1 MDCTFP
7 IAAPPSLRRPL
18 FFDLT
23 LSIMHARPRPLPS
36 RAMCKTNV
44 ISPFRCRRRRRKKS
58 ALINAAAESK
68 QTAAFEDGQAGRR
81 TRTPR
86 TRTEPAGGRD
96 GLERMIFPRS
106 GARACVRCKGQSF
119 SSCHSA
125 QSHGSIA
132 TLVPLHILLRV
143 RFDPTRTFAALNVD
157 LSIAIFFPPAD
168 DIL

>member
-1 MDCTFP
+1 MYCTFP
-7 IAAPPSLRRPL
+7 IVALPHLPL

-23 LSIMHARPRPLPS
+23 LSIMHAASRPLPS
-36 RAMCKTNV
+36 RFLCKTNV
-44 ISPFRCRRRRRKKS
+44 ISPFRRRRRRRKKS

-106 GARACVRCKGQSF
+106 GARVCAAKGRASLRATPHKATDLLPLLFLFTSF
-119 SSCHSA
+119 CEY
-125 QSHGSIA
+125 G
-132 TLVPLHILLRV
+132 L
-143 RFDPTRTFAALNVD
+143 TRPGP
-157 LSIAIFFPPAD
+157 SQP
-168 DIL
+168 

>member
-7 IAAPPSLRRPL
+7 IAAPPSSRRPL

-23 LSIMHARPRPLPS
+23 LSIMHAASRPLPS
-36 RAMCKTNV
+36 RVLCKTNV
-44 ISPFRCRRRRRKKS
+44 ISPFRCRRRRRRKKS

-106 GARACVRCKGQSF
+106 GARARVCAAKGRASLRATPHKATDLLPLLFLFTSF
-119 SSCHSA
+119 CEY
-125 QSHGSIA
+125 G
-132 TLVPLHILLRV
+132 L
-143 RFDPTRTFAALNVD
+143 TRPGP
-157 LSIAIFFPPAD
+157 SQP
-168 DIL
+168 

>member
-7 IAAPPSLRRPL
+7 IVASPHLPL

-44 ISPFRCRRRRRKKS
+44 ISPFRRRRRRRKKS

-106 GARACVRCKGQSF
+106 GACVSSVSALQRAERASLRARATPHKATDLLLLLFLFTSF
-119 SSCHSA
+119 CEY
-125 QSHGSIA
+125 G
-132 TLVPLHILLRV
+132 LRGL
-143 RFDPTRTFAALNVD
+143 TRPGP
-157 LSIAIFFPPAD
+157 SQP
-168 DIL
+168 

>member
-7 IAAPPSLRRPL
+7 IAAPPSSRRPL

-23 LSIMHARPRPLPS
+23 LSIMHAASRPLPS
-36 RAMCKTNV
+36 RFLCKTNV
-44 ISPFRCRRRRRKKS
+44 ISPFRCRRRRRRKKS

-106 GARACVRCKGQSF
+106 GACVSSVSALQRAERASLRARATPHKATDLLPLLFLFTSF
-119 SSCHSA
+119 CEY
-125 QSHGSIA
+125 G
-132 TLVPLHILLRV
+132 L
-143 RFDPTRTFAALNVD
+143 TRPGP
-157 LSIAIFFPPAD
+157 SQP
-168 DIL
+168 

>member
-7 IAAPPSLRRPL
+7 IAAPPSSRRPL

-23 LSIMHARPRPLPS
+23 LSIMHAASRPLPS
-36 RAMCKTNV
+36 RFLCKTNV
-44 ISPFRCRRRRRKKS
+44 ISPFRRRRRRRKKS

-106 GARACVRCKGQSF
+106 GARARVCVLQRAELLFVPLRTKPRIY
-119 SSCHSA
+119 CHSCSS
-125 QSHGSIA
+125 SHPSA
-132 TLVPLHILLRV
+132 STV
-143 RFDPTRTFAALNVD
+143 
-157 LSIAIFFPPAD
+157 
-168 DIL
+168 